1 MRTLKNKI
9 IVIALSITALIVLG
23 CQSVKA
29 VTNEELLQQQKQSN
43 SDNVRFPQFQEKCK
57 AELGIPPDQLLGV
70 LDPLKCT
77 KTRAELTNETQNK

>member
-29 VTNEELLQQQKQSN
+29 VTNEEILQQQKQSN

-57 AELGIPPDQLLGV
+57 AE
-70 LDPLKCT
+70 
-77 KTRAELTNETQNK
+77 